1 MIIGIDVD
9 STVCNTTESVIAQHY
24 ADTGEKLTLDDIK
37 SYYIENYVSDDYKDD
52 FHLIFYKKEM
62 WKRVKVIPH
71 GVEVIKRLHDRGD
84 SIYFVTSTEPQ
95 NITKKA
101 RFLQRTFPFLD
112 IRKCLI
118 TTHCKQMIK
127 CDLLIDDCIDNVVGA
142 DYYSILMDYPW
153 NSTAIFDEAEYD
165 NIYRVFDW
173 LQVEPMIEY
182 IQTLKSSNENKEI
195 TSEDIVKN
203 PSVIHSNSI
212 PLLLDNKQIG
222 VVRQTENGVM
232 SGEIYYSNVSVE
244 MFQLNDNKYEVK
256 AIRIKH

>member
-9 STVCNTTESVIAQHY
+9 STVCNTTESVLQQHY

-71 GVEVIKRLHDRGD
+71 CVEVIKRLHDRGD

-95 NITKKA
+95 NVTKKA

-118 TTHCKQMIK
+118 TTHCKQMMGVDI
-127 CDLLIDDCIDNVVGA
+127 LIDDYEMNLINGS
-142 DYYSILMDYPW
+142 YFGILMDYPW
-153 NSTAIFDEAEYD
+153 NRNFDDASDD

-182 IQTLKSSNENKEI
+182 IQTLKNGNENKEV
-195 TSEDIVKN
+195 TLEDSTKN
-203 PSVIHSNSI
+203 PSVINSSII
-212 PLLLDNKQIG
+212 PLFLDDKQIG

-244 MFQLNDNKYEVK
+244 MLQLNDNKYEVK
-256 AIRIKH
+256 AFRIKH

>member
-9 STVCNTTESVIAQHY
+9 NTCVNTSFCILEQHY

-71 GVEVIKRLHDRGD
+71 CVEVIKRLHDRGEE
-84 SIYFVTSTEPQ
+84 IYFVTSTEPQ

-112 IRKCLI
+112 IRKRLI
-118 TTHCKQMIK
+118 TTHNKQMIK
-127 CDLLIDDCIDNVVGA
+127 CDILVDDCIDNVINA
-142 DYYSILMDYPW
+142 DYVSILMDYPW

-173 LQVEPMIEY
+173 LQVEPIIEY
-182 IQTLKSSNENKEI
+182 IEKVKYIKENKNE
-195 TSEDIVKN
+195 
-203 PSVIHSNSI
+203 
-212 PLLLDNKQIG
+212 L
-222 VVRQTENGVM
+222 R
-232 SGEIYYSNVSVE
+232 Y
-244 MFQLNDNKYEVK
+244 
-256 AIRIKH
+256 

>member
-9 STVCNTTESVIAQHY
+9 NVVCNTTFSTLTQHY

-37 SYYIENYVSDDYKDD
+37 TYYIENYVSDDYKDD

-71 GVEVIKRLHDRGD
+71 CVEVIKRLHDRGD

-95 NITKKA
+95 NVTKKA

-118 TTHCKQMIK
+118 TTHCKQMIGV
-127 CDLLIDDCIDNVVGA
+127 DILIDDCIDNVVGA
-142 DYYSILMDYPW
+142 NYTSILIDYPW

-182 IQTLKSSNENKEI
+182 IQTLKSSNENKGI
-195 TSEDIVKN
+195 ISEDFAKN
-203 PSVIHSNSI
+203 PSVIHSNSV

-222 VVRQTENGVM
+222 VVRQIE
-232 SGEIYYSNVSVE
+232 
-244 MFQLNDNKYEVK
+244 
-256 AIRIKH
+256 IRIKH